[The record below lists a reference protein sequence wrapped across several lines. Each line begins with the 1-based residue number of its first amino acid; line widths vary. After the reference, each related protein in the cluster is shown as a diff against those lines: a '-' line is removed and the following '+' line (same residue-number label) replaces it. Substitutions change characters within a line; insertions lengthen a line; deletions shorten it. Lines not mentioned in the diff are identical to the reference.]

1 MTLDEIK
8 QLKITLSR
16 TITIPLMDD
25 ITEEY
30 LDTFLNDFIP
40 EVYNKSWEDMTE
52 EEITNA
58 MREFNY
64 NDHYELE
71 DLMDSSEIEVKI
83 WK

>member
-1 MTLDEIK
+1 MTRDEIK
-8 QLKITLSR
+8 QLKITLNG

-40 EVYNKSWEDMTE
+40 EVYNKSWEKMTE

-58 MREFNY
+58 MQEFNY
-64 NDHYELE
+64 SDHYELK

>member
-25 ITEEY
+25 ITEAY

-58 MREFNY
+58 MQEFNY
-64 NDHYELE
+64 SDHYELE
-71 DLMDSSEIEVKI
+71 DLMDTSEIEVKI

>member
-8 QLKITLSR
+8 QLKITLTR

-40 EVYNKSWEDMTE
+40 EIYHKSWEDMTE
-52 EEITNA
+52 EEIVDA
-58 MREFNY
+58 MHEFNY
-64 NDHYELE
+64 SDHYELE
-71 DLMDSSEIEVKI
+71 DLMDSSEITVKI

>member
-25 ITEEY
+25 ITEAY

-58 MREFNY
+58 MQEFNY
-64 NDHYELE
+64 SDHYELK
-71 DLMDSSEIEVKI
+71 DLMDTSEIEVKI

>member
-16 TITIPLMDD
+16 TITISLMDD
-25 ITEEY
+25 ISEEY
-30 LDTFLNDFIP
+30 LDAFLNDFIP
-40 EVYNKSWEDMTE
+40 ETYNKSWEDMTD

-58 MREFNY
+58 MQEFNY
-64 NDHYELE
+64 SDHYELE
-71 DLMDSSEIEVKI
+71 DLMDFSEIEVKI

>member
-25 ITEEY
+25 ITEAY

-58 MREFNY
+58 MQEFNY
-64 NDHYELE
+64 SDHYDLE
-71 DLMDSSEIEVKI
+71 DLMDTSEIEVKI

>member
-8 QLKITLSR
+8 QLKITLTR

-40 EVYNKSWEDMTE
+40 EVYCRSWEDMTE

-58 MREFNY
+58 MQEFNY
-64 NDHYELE
+64 SDHYELK
-71 DLMDSSEIEVKI
+71 DLMYSSEIEVKI

>member
-25 ITEEY
+25 ITEAY
-30 LDTFLNDFIP
+30 LDTFLNDFSP

-58 MREFNY
+58 MQEFNY
-64 NDHYELE
+64 SDHYDLE
-71 DLMDSSEIEVKI
+71 DLMDTSEIEVKI